1 MHAFHGDIS
10 HKRLRV
16 LKYHDVEALTIV
28 KMLRDGVF
36 PFHYCRR
43 LCRLPL
49 VRLALVMFLVGGI
62 YWPNDDI
69 GSNVRKNCTNNLSVC
84 RK

>member
-36 PFHYCRR
+36 PFHFVAAFVG
-43 LCRLPL
+43 CRLY
-49 VRLALVMFLVGGI
+49 G
-62 YWPNDDI
+62 WHW
-69 GSNVRKNCTNNLSVC
+69 
-84 RK
+84 